1 MDLAEEDREGQARVA
16 AFRDGMRSLGWIEG
30 RNVTYDYR
38 WTAGNPA
45 VMERYAPELLALKPE
60 VIMNGGLPTL
70 VVMQRQT
77 RTIPIVFAGP
87 RSRRSGI
94 CREPRA
100 SRRKHYWICQL
111 RIFDGWKMARNA
123 HADRASL
130 HTYRWGPRSR
140 VAFRNGY
147 VGCDP
152 GRHARVLDAVHRHW
166 RTRRGGF

>member
-1 MDLAEEDREGQARVA
+1 
-16 AFRDGMRSLGWIEG
+16 
-30 RNVTYDYR
+30 
-38 WTAGNPA
+38 
-45 VMERYAPELLALKPE
+45 
-60 VIMNGGLPTL
+60 MNGGLPTL

-77 RTIPIVFAGP
+77 RTIPIVFAQVLDPVGAGFVE
-87 RSRRSGI
+87 SL
-94 CREPRA
+94 

-123 HADRASL
+123 HADRASR